1 MAGMDWGE
9 ILRRAG
15 IPEPPGR
22 AEMIAAIKAKRA
34 QQLADQQLRK
44 GAKP

>member
-1 MAGMDWGE
+1 MSATIRGGMNWTE

-22 AEMIAAIKAKRA
+22 EETIAAIRA
-34 QQLADQQLRK
+34 QQAQRK
-44 GAKP
+44 GAGR

>member
-1 MAGMDWGE
+1 MAGQDWAD

-22 AEMIAAIKAKRA
+22 AEMIAEVKAERAKR
-34 QQLADQQLRK
+34 LEGVPRREPK
-44 GAKP
+44 R

>member
-1 MAGMDWGE
+1 MAGLDWAA

-22 AEMIAAIKAKRA
+22 AELIAAIQTERAK
-34 QQLADQQLRK
+34 QQQPRQP
-44 GAKP
+44 KP